1 MPQKHSMAEIAR
13 ERPAISRKIFIA
25 SLALMAVVA
34 FTAGTR
40 SQDIAAT
47 IGPVFGFKVASGS
60 LDMNS
65 LQNVY
70 RQLKANFDGK
80 LDDQAL
86 IDGATHGMVAAAGDK
101 YTVYM
106 NAKEAKEFNND
117 LSGTIGGG
125 IGAEIGIRNNE
136 PTIVR
141 VLDGNPAKTAGL
153 QVGDVISSVNDQNAQ
168 GWTSEKTA
176 AAIRGDVGTTV
187 KLVVMRGSEQK
198 SFTVT
203 RAQVNNPSVTSS
215 VVGTTGII
223 KLTRFDDQTSTLARQ
238 AAQSL
243 KGQNVKSIILD
254 LRGNGGGYLTA
265 AQDVAGLWLDNK
277 TVVTE
282 RTGGKVTDTVTSG
295 GNPILAGMPTV
306 VLIDGGSASASEI
319 VAGALHD
326 YKAAT
331 LIGEKSFGKG
341 TVQKVLNLGGSSL
354 TDNLGGDSPLLKVTV
369 ARWYTPNGINI
380 TSQGIQPDKEVKM
393 TSDDTNAGR
402 DPQLDAAKA
411 QLGA

>member
-1 MPQKHSMAEIAR
+1 MRQKHSMAETASV
-13 ERPAISRKIFIA
+13 RPVITRKIFIA
-25 SLALMAVVA
+25 SLALMALVA
-34 FTAGTR
+34 FAAGTR
-40 SQDIAAT
+40 SQDIMAAV
-47 IGPVFGFKVASGS
+47 GPVFGFKVASGTLELS
-60 LDMNS
+60 S

-70 RQLKANFDGK
+70 RQLKGNFDGT
-80 LDDQAL
+80 LDDKAL

-125 IGAEIGIRNNE
+125 IGAEIGIRSNQ

-141 VLDGNPAKTAGL
+141 VLDNNPAKAAGL
-153 QVGDVISSVNDQNAQ
+153 QAGDVVSSVNDQSAQ

-176 AAIRGDVGTTV
+176 AAIRGDAGTTV
-187 KLVVMRGSEQK
+187 KLVVVRSGEQK
-198 SFTVT
+198 TFTVT
-203 RAQVNNPSVTSS
+203 RATVNNPSVTSS
-215 VVGTTGII
+215 VVNGVGIL

-243 KGQNVKSIILD
+243 KGQNVKGIILD
-254 LRGNGGGYLTA
+254 LRGNGGGYLSA

-282 RTGGKVTDTVTSG
+282 RNNGVITDTVTSG
-295 GNPILAGMPTV
+295 GNPILAGLPTV

-341 TVQKVLNLGGSSL
+341 TVQKVLSL
-354 TDNLGGDSPLLKVTV
+354 DNDAILKVTV

-380 TSQGIQPDKEVKM
+380 TSQGINPDKEVKM
-393 TSDDTNAGR
+393 TSDDSNAGR
-402 DPQLDAAKA
+402 DPQLDAGKA

>member
-1 MPQKHSMAEIAR
+1 MPKKHSMAAVATT
-13 ERPAISRKIFIA
+13 RPVISRNLFIA
-25 SLALMAVVA
+25 SLALMALVA
-34 FTAGTR
+34 FAAGTR
-40 SQDIAAT
+40 SQDIAAAV
-47 IGPVFGFKVASGS
+47 GPVFGFKVASGT
-60 LDMNS
+60 LDLSS

-70 RQLKANFDGK
+70 RQLKGNFDGK

-125 IGAEIGIRNNE
+125 IGAEIGIRGNQ
-136 PTIVR
+136 PTIIR
-141 VLDGNPAKTAGL
+141 VLDGNPAKAAGL
-153 QVGDVISSVNDQNAQ
+153 QAGDVVSSVNDQSAQ
-168 GWTSEKTA
+168 GWSSEKTA
-176 AAIRGDVGTTV
+176 AAIRGEAGTTV
-187 KLVVMRGSEQK
+187 KLVVIRGGEQK
-198 SFTVT
+198 TVSVT
-203 RAQVNNPSVTSS
+203 RATVNNPSVTSS
-215 VVGTTGII
+215 VVNGVGVL
-223 KLTRFDDQTSTLARQ
+223 KLTRFDEQTSTLARQ

-243 KGQNVKSIILD
+243 KSQNVKGIILD

-282 RTGGKVTDTVTSG
+282 RNNGVITDTVTSG
-295 GNPILAGMPTV
+295 GNPILAGLPTT

-326 YKAAT
+326 YKVAT

-341 TVQKVLNLGGSSL
+341 TVQKVLSL
-354 TDNLGGDSPLLKVTV
+354 DNDAILKVTV

-380 TSQGIQPDKEVKM
+380 TSQGISPDKEVKM

-402 DPQLDAAKA
+402 DPQLDAAKS